1 MPTHKQAALWF
12 HPHYQGNNPW
22 LYSLG
27 QGHLPSF
34 NRFNPSLP
42 LRTSIAWTKGALLPN
57 NPFLTFHKIFPSF
70 LRLKENKKMHIP
82 YLETFLWCLLE
93 PAERAEVWKLV
104 SGKETV
110 SSGAREQAALG
121 GKWWDQPLK
130 AGKLQTK
137 CAQQYFPLCSSF
149 ILKMKIARD
158 KSIGLI
164 PGTVCSLL
172 SFFLWKYV
180 LLWREEMFSK
190 KQMPTWPFLMQ
201 IVRDLSPLL

>member
-1 MPTHKQAALWF
+1 
-12 HPHYQGNNPW
+12 
-22 LYSLG
+22 
-27 QGHLPSF
+27 
-34 NRFNPSLP
+34 
-42 LRTSIAWTKGALLPN
+42 
-57 NPFLTFHKIFPSF
+57 
-70 LRLKENKKMHIP
+70 MHIP

-93 PAERAEVWKLV
+93 RAERAEVWKLV

-149 ILKMKIARD
+149 ILKMKIAQD

-172 SFFLWKYV
+172 LFPLKICGSLKRRNVQQEANANVTIFNANSLRSLSASLILHRKSVTVPWQGCQSAPPLHRRESNRGLWWFYMMRNCLV
-180 LLWREEMFSK
+180 HFPASD
-190 KQMPTWPFLMQ
+190 PTSM
-201 IVRDLSPLL
+201 R